1 VRREEFRRP
10 DGAKNVPARERAAD
24 SVSQNVHL
32 HIVRSVTYI
41 GVRNTRRH
49 RYIDRPSSPRG
60 AAFCLPSI
68 VVVPLRPLR
77 RAVLFGVALAA
88 PSRVLWAH
96 TGRAA
101 EPHDLWS
108 SWTFAPAVIVGLALG
123 AWWYAR
129 GVRRLWHAASPGRG
143 IAFWRVACFAGGIV
157 TLALALVSPIDA
169 VATALFAVHM
179 TQHMLLVVVAAP
191 LLVAGDPGLAT
202 LWALD
207 VPARRRITA
216 WWRGAHILPSIWH
229 SLRLPFVAWTLHV
242 GTLWLWHL
250 PSFYDAALRD
260 ERIHVAEHAAFFLT
274 ALLFWYPVLERGRS
288 RSRVGVVVLYLF
300 AAGLQCTILGAAIT
314 FARHP
319 WYVGH
324 FGTTAAWGLTPLEDQ
339 QLAGL
344 IMWIPASLAYLVA
357 LVPVVLPALRTPPVL
372 AEPTIAGVSARGT
385 P

>member
-1 VRREEFRRP
+1 MF
-10 DGAKNVPARERAAD
+10 
-24 SVSQNVHL
+24 
-32 HIVRSVTYI
+32 
-41 GVRNTRRH
+41 
-49 RYIDRPSSPRG
+49 
-60 AAFCLPSI
+60 
-68 VVVPLRPLR
+68 VVPLRCPR
-77 RAVLFGVALAA
+77 RARLVCLALAA
-88 PSRVLWAH
+88 PSRVVWAH
-96 TGRAA
+96 AGRAP

-123 AWWYAR
+123 TWWYAR

-143 IAFWRVACFAGGIV
+143 IAYWRVGCFAGGM
-157 TLALALVSPIDA
+157 LALALALLSPIDA

-216 WWRGAHILPSIWH
+216 WWRGARALPAIWH
-229 SLRLPFVAWTLHV
+229 ALRLPLVAWTLHV
-242 GTLWLWHL
+242 ATLWLWHL
-250 PSFYDAALRD
+250 PTLYGAALRD

-274 ALLFWYPVLERGRS
+274 ALVFWYPILERGRS
-288 RSRVGVVVLYLF
+288 RFRFGVVVLYLF
-300 AAGLQCTILGAAIT
+300 AAGLQCTVLGAALT

-319 WYVGH
+319 WYIGH
-324 FGTTAAWGLTPLEDQ
+324 YATTAAWGLTPLEDQ

-357 LVPVVLPALRTPPVL
+357 LVPVVLPALRTPPEWT
-372 AEPTIAGVSARGT
+372 EPTIAGVSARGT